1 MNMDVAALKKNTF
14 DDIYASFNIGNLEV
28 ALNVKAVQEVVNFP
42 DNIIKMPLAPD
53 FLVGVFNLRGLIIPV
68 INLKELLSMNDNE
81 IQHSQKI
88 AIVDFEGAR
97 IGLLFDNTSE
107 IIRVKSEQV
116 DTFNY
121 MDERSHKVISG
132 ALKLDNGQR
141 IIQLLNP
148 FALLNIENIP
158 QIIDQQQRLKKEK
171 NISRQDGRKKCI
183 SFSINNMKMGFEIA
197 GINEIIKVSSIEC
210 SAIQDDLCLGF
221 VNLRGQIVP
230 VIDCSLLL
238 GGPASEQTGIAEKRV
253 IVLKIE
259 KEMFGLLVDSVENII
274 PYVQDSV
281 MPIPLLNKKKAD
293 MFTGCIQD
301 SEQKEIFLLNHL
313 HILSNQE
320 ILSITQGHSKIYQ
333 SEIKTQAK
341 QGRLNR
347 NSYIS
352 FRLDHMFAVSIN
364 DVREIIN
371 NTNEVVSAP
380 GTTEVVKGILNLR
393 GKLVTIIDTR
403 SLYQLPS
410 LPSSADSKILI
421 FDHGEER
428 FGFVVDSIESIVMID
443 NEKKMKVPAL
453 MIQNV
458 KEKFEN
464 DIKEVV
470 TVNQQD
476 KEGILIILNMEPV
489 ISRIKGLAA

>member
-1 MNMDVAALKKNTF
+1 MTMEAVALRKNTF
-14 DDIYASFNIGNLEV
+14 DDIYASFNIGNIEV
-28 ALNVKAVQEVVNFP
+28 ALNVKSVQEVVNFP
-42 DNIIKMPLAPD
+42 ENIIKMPLAPA

-68 INLKELLSMNDNE
+68 INLKELLAMSDKE
-81 IQHSQKI
+81 ILPAQKV
-88 AIVDFEGAR
+88 AIVDFEGAK

-107 IIRVKSEQV
+107 IIRVKNEQV
-116 DTFNY
+116 DNFNY

-158 QIIDQQQRLKKEK
+158 QILDQQQRLQKEK
-171 NISRQDGRKKCI
+171 HITRQDGRKKCI

-197 GINEIIKVSSIEC
+197 GINEIIKVPALET
-210 SAIQDDLCLGF
+210 SAIQDDLCLGI

-238 GGPASEQTGIAEKRV
+238 GGTGTEKDHVAEKR
-253 IVLKIE
+253 IIILKIE

-274 PYVQDSV
+274 PYVQDAV
-281 MPIPLLNKKKAD
+281 MPIPLLNKNRAE
-293 MFTGCIQD
+293 MFIGCIQD
-301 SEQKEIFLLNHL
+301 HEQKEIFLLNHL
-313 HILSNQE
+313 HILSHQE
-320 ILSITQGHSKIYQ
+320 ILVITQGHSKIYQ
-333 SEIKTQAK
+333 SEVKTQVRR
-341 QGRLNR
+341 GGINR

-352 FRLDHMFAVSIN
+352 FRLDHLFAVSIN

-371 NTNEVVSAP
+371 NTEEVISAP

-403 SLYQLPS
+403 CLYQLPVLS
-410 LPSSADSKILI
+410 HSPESKILI
-421 FDHGEER
+421 FDHGDER
-428 FGFVVDSIESIVMID
+428 FGFVVDSIESIVMVD
-443 NEKKMKVPAL
+443 NEKKMKVPSL
-453 MIQNV
+453 MVQNV

-464 DIKEVV
+464 DIKEIV
-470 TVNQQD
+470 TVNHQE
-476 KEGILIILNMEPV
+476 KEGVLIILNMDPV

>member
-1 MNMDVAALKKNTF
+1 MNTENAAIKKNTF
-14 DDIYASFNIGNLEV
+14 DDIYASFNIGALEV
-28 ALNVKAVQEVVNFP
+28 ALNVKSVQEVVNFP
-42 DNIIKMPLAPD
+42 ENIIKMPLSPD

-68 INLKELLSMNDNE
+68 INLKELLSMNERDVNS
-81 IQHSQKI
+81 SQKI

-107 IIRVKSEQV
+107 IIRVKNDQV
-116 DTFNY
+116 DNFNY
-121 MDERSHKVISG
+121 IDERSHKVISG

-141 IIQLLNP
+141 IIQMLNP

-158 QIIDQQQRLKKEK
+158 QIIDQQQRLKKDK
-171 NISRQDGRKKCI
+171 SITRQDGRKKCI
-183 SFSINNMKMGFEIA
+183 SFSINNMKMAFEIN
-197 GINEIIKVSSIEC
+197 GINEIIKVTALES
-210 SAIQDDLCLGF
+210 SAIQDDLCLGI

-238 GGPASEQTGIAEKRV
+238 GGPATEQTNVADKRI

-274 PYVQDSV
+274 PFAADAI
-281 MPIPLLNKKKAD
+281 MAIPLLNKKRAE
-293 MFTGCIQD
+293 MFAGCIQD
-301 SEQKEIFLLNHL
+301 YEQKEIFLLNHQ

-333 SEIKTQAK
+333 SEVQTQIRR
-341 QGRLNR
+341 GGINR

-352 FRLDHMFAVSIN
+352 FRLDHLFAVSIN

-371 NTNEVVSAP
+371 NAEEVISAP
-380 GTTEVVKGILNLR
+380 GTTEVVRGILNLR

-403 SLYQLPS
+403 TLYHLPS
-410 LPSSADSKILI
+410 LPYSPESKILI

-428 FGFVVDSIESIVMID
+428 FGFVVDCIESIVMVD
-443 NEKKMKVPAL
+443 NEKKMKVPSL
-453 MIQNV
+453 MVQNV

-464 DIKEVV
+464 DIKEIV
-470 TVNQQD
+470 TVNHQD
-476 KEGILIILNMEPV
+476 KEGVLIILNMGPV